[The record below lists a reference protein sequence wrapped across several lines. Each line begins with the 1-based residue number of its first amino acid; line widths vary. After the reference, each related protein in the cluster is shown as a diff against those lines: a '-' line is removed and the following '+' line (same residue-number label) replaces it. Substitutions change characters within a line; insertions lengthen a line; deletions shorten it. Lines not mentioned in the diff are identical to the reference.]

1 MKRYEFS
8 FQDIVEAAKDIVI
21 VTKAD
26 SIDKPGTEIV
36 YVNNAFTQLTGYT
49 FKEAVGK
56 NPRIL
61 QSTGTD
67 EATINKIHSALIKK
81 QPIRATLKNYTK
93 SGKEFWLDLS
103 ISPLKN
109 NRGEVTHF
117 VAIERDVTE
126 QKNLEIKLEKLSK
139 TDSLTK
145 LLNRRAF
152 NDIINTELLRYKR
165 AGSIFSVLMLDID
178 HFKSINDT
186 FGHPIGDKVLEE
198 IGVIFNAILRTQDSA
213 ARIGGE
219 EFCILLP
226 DTSLKIAL
234 TTANRIKDVI
244 AATSIFT
251 KKSPIKITVSIGIS
265 EINKLDTNYSSI
277 LARADKALYQAK
289 SSGRN
294 RVCEYKT

>member
-1 MKRYEFS
+1 MCCLEH
-8 FQDIVEAAKDIVI
+8 EAAQDIVI

-26 SIDKPGTEIV
+26 PIDKLGPEIV

-49 FKEAVGK
+49 FKEAIGK

-61 QSTGTD
+61 QSSGTD
-67 EATINKIHSALIKK
+67 EATINKIRSALIEK
-81 QPIRATLKNYTK
+81 QPVRATLKNYTK
-93 SGKEFWLDLS
+93 SGKEYWLDLS
-103 ISPLKN
+103 IIPLKN
-109 NRGEVTHF
+109 IRGQVTHF

-126 QKNLEIKLEKLSK
+126 QKNLEIKLDELSK

-186 FGHPIGDKVLEE
+186 FGHPAGDKVLQE
-198 IGVIFNAILRTQDSA
+198 IGIIFNAILRTQDSA

-219 EFCILLP
+219 EFCVLLP
-226 DTSLKIAL
+226 DTSLEIAL
-234 TTANRIKDVI
+234 TTANRIKDII
-244 AATSIFT
+244 AATSIAT
-251 KKSPIKITVSIGIS
+251 EESPIKITVSIGIS
-265 EINKLDTNYSSI
+265 EINKLDTNYSNI

-294 RVCEYKT
+294 RVCEYKA